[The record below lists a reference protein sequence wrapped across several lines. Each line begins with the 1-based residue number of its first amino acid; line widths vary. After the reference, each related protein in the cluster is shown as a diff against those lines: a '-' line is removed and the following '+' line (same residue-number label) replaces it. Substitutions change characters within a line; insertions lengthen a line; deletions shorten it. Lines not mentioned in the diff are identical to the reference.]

1 MFEYKDVHKC
11 TSDSLVCKLIN
22 YFVLVSSDL
31 WLYIMDTQV
40 KRGPELSNDHYLAVS
55 WITWHGTTQD
65 KPGITE
71 HILRVRWDCMAEARV
86 WEIFQVSSSRF
97 LSKDSKKAKHFDS
110 QNRLSGW
117 LCNIKG
123 IYYALLNKLM

>member
-40 KRGPELSNDHYLAVS
+40 KRGPELSNDHSELDQMA
-55 WITWHGTTQD
+55 WEDAGQAWHNQAYIASALGLHGRGPCLGD
-65 KPGITE
+65 FPGMLPI
-71 HILRVRWDCMAEARV
+71 
-86 WEIFQVSSSRF
+86 Q
-97 LSKDSKKAKHFDS
+97 
-110 QNRLSGW
+110 RLQEGKV
-117 LCNIKG
+117 L
-123 IYYALLNKLM
+123 

>member
-40 KRGPELSNDHYLAVS
+40 KRGPELSNDHHLAVS
-55 WITWHGTTQD
+55 WIRWHGKTQD
-65 KPGITE
+65 KPGITK
-71 HILRVRWDCMAEARV
+71 HILQVRWDCMAEACV
-86 WEIFQVSSSRF
+86 WEIFQVCF
-97 LSKDSKKAKHFDS
+97 LSKDSKKAKYFDS
-110 QNRLSGW
+110 QNRLSGS
-117 LCNIKG
+117 LCNTKG
-123 IYYALLNKLM
+123 IYYALP